1 MKLTN
6 HFVRITATALCLLA
20 FASASFAKTN
30 PLSYPKGLAVDSK
43 GYLWVANSGDNN
55 VLAFSPGYALQTAD
69 TITEGI
75 SNPSGVAFD
84 PLGNLWVANYGT
96 SNGGAN
102 GSVSEYT
109 AGKQITANSITN
121 DILGPQAIAVDG
133 LGNVWVENDYVNVT
147 IYDSPSGFAPP
158 TSLLRTL
165 TPSYPVYGIAVGAGE
180 FSWGSNT
187 GVSFVAATP
196 ALVSA
201 SLCCDYASNDT
212 GVALAIDAKGNIYM
226 GNLDGSVWINSPLAY
241 EYQFLQL
248 SFVPSGIA
256 IDNVRG
262 RVYFSNY
269 NGNSI
274 SVYST
279 TGTLLKV
286 IE

>member
-1 MKLTN
+1 MKPTN
-6 HFVRITATALCLLA
+6 HFARITATVLCLLA

-55 VLAFSPGYALQTAD
+55 VLAFNAGYALQTVD
-69 TITEGI
+69 TITAGV

-84 PLGNLWVANYGT
+84 PLGNLWVANYG
-96 SNGGAN
+96 GG

-109 AGKQITANSITN
+109 AGKQITANTITN
-121 DILGPQAIAVDG
+121 GILGPNAIAIDG
-133 LGNVWVENDYVNVT
+133 IGNIWVENDFVNVT
-147 IYDSPSGFAPP
+147 IYGSPYGFAPP
-158 TSLLRTL
+158 TSLVRTL
-165 TPSYPVYGIAVGAGE
+165 TPSDPVYGIAVGAGE
-180 FSWGSNT
+180 FSWGSNNA
-187 GVSFVAATP
+187 VSFVAETP

-212 GVALAIDAKGNIYM
+212 GIALAIDAKGNIYM
-226 GNLDGSVWINSPLAY
+226 GNLDGSVWINSPLGSEY
-241 EYQFLQL
+241 EFLQL

-256 IDNVRG
+256 IDNIRG
-262 RVYFSNY
+262 RVYISNY

-279 TGTLLKV
+279 SGTLLKV

>member
-1 MKLTN
+1 MKPTN
-6 HFVRITATALCLLA
+6 HFVRIAATALCLLA

-96 SNGGAN
+96 SNGGSN

-109 AGKQITANSITN
+109 AGKQITANSIT
-121 DILGPQAIAVDG
+121 DGILGPGAIAIDG
-133 LGNVWVENDYVNVT
+133 LGNILVENAFTNVT
-147 IYDSPSGFAPP
+147 VYSQQSSFTAP
-158 TSLLRTL
+158 TLLRTISL
-165 TPSYPVYGIAVGAGE
+165 GQSVYGITVASGNFAI
-180 FSWGSNT
+180 GSN
-187 GVSFVAATP
+187 
-196 ALVSA
+196 SA
-201 SLCCDYASNDT
+201 VFFGAETAVLDGGSICCYYNPNDT
-212 GVALAIDAKGNIYM
+212 GFALAADNKGDIYQGDLNGVVNIEFPDAV
-226 GNLDGSVWINSPLAY
+226 DSP
-241 EYQFLQL
+241 FLQL

-262 RVYFSNY
+262 RVYISNY

-279 TGTLLKV
+279 SGALLKV

>member
-1 MKLTN
+1 MKSFNSFARLA
-6 HFVRITATALCLLA
+6 FAALCLCV
-20 FASASFAKTN
+20 FASASFAVN
-30 PLSYPKGLAVDSK
+30 PLSYPKGLAVDAK

-55 VLAFSPGYALQTAD
+55 VLEFSPGYGLQKAN

-84 PLGNLWVANYGT
+84 PLGNLWVANYG
-96 SNGGAN
+96 GG

-109 AGKQITANSITN
+109 AGKQITANTITN
-121 DILGPQAIAVDG
+121 GILGPEAIVIDG
-133 LGNVWVENDYVNVT
+133 VGNIWVENDYVNVT

-158 TSLLRTL
+158 TNLVRTL
-165 TPSYPVYGIAVGAGE
+165 TPSFPVYGIAVGAGE

-187 GVSFVAATP
+187 GVSFVAETP

-226 GNLDGSVWINSPLAY
+226 GNLDGSVWINSPQAY
-241 EYQFLQL
+241 EYQLLQL

-262 RVYFSNY
+262 RVYISNY

-279 TGTLLKV
+279 AGTLLKV